1 MTLFFL
7 TKAEE
12 RYALYVL
19 TLSGAPA
26 EVHASTASLWQADP
40 TNSPP
45 VTQPAGLLLLPRG
58 QPDTEW
64 SRGGRCPRW
73 SDLREQP
80 PRTRPQTC
88 HLPTV
93 MDHFFQKQWL
103 QSLFLKLWIF
113 FFQWMQNTVLKQK
126 IKELVGLM
134 WKCTLGVGLQSASSA
149 SALSSS
155 KPSREMPKSTL
166 GLQSGTE
173 SRAWGPC
180 TSSGIT

>member
-1 MTLFFL
+1 MFWFWVAPLL
-7 TKAEE
+7 
-12 RYALYVL
+12 RYTQAQP
-19 TLSGAPA
+19 LSDRPILPIPL
-26 EVHASTASLWQADP
+26 LWR
-40 TNSPP
+40 S
-45 VTQPAGLLLLPRG
+45 LLLLPRG

-64 SRGGRCPRW
+64 SRGSRCPRW

-80 PRTRPQTC
+80 PRTLPETC
-88 HLPTV
+88 HWEHC
-93 MDHFFQKQWL
+93 HFFQKQQWL

-113 FFQWMQNTVLKQK
+113 LFQWMQNTILKQK

-134 WKCTLGVGLQSASSA
+134 WKCALGVGLQSASSA
-149 SALSSS
+149 SVLSSS

-180 TSSGIT
+180 TSSGII